1 MVTEFLQRFIG
12 GKEEITSDWD
22 ELIRENLLPV
32 SPSGNNIVTL
42 SDGTATAANEA
53 AIQAAFGNYAAKHG
67 RSAENLCALGFEYG
81 SHGQSPQ
88 TLSCSDPAVNL
99 SQEPTHEWPI
109 APLPKLILPYAANE
123 QANEE
128 EVQRCLDEARLI
140 IEQRRAHSDDVGAI
154 IIEPVTGYG
163 NYAAAPSFYKG
174 LRALAKQEGI
184 PLIVDETKTGMGQ
197 TGKMWGHEHWYLS
210 ERDGGSA
217 DIVTFG
223 GKAGISGYFSTVEIS
238 PVNQVSQSVGKEKLV
253 SFGDT
258 WREI

>member
-1 MVTEFLQRFIG
+1 M
-12 GKEEITSDWD
+12 
-22 ELIRENLLPV
+22 
-32 SPSGNNIVTL
+32 
-42 SDGTATAANEA
+42 
-53 AIQAAFGNYAAKHG
+53 
-67 RSAENLCALGFEYG
+67 
-81 SHGQSPQ
+81 
-88 TLSCSDPAVNL
+88 
-99 SQEPTHEWPI
+99 
-109 APLPKLILPYAANE
+109 ILPYAANE

-140 IEQRRAHSDDVGAI
+140 IEQRRANSDDVGAI

-184 PLIVDETKTGMGQ
+184 PFIVDETKTGMGQ
-197 TGKMWGHEHWYLS
+197 TGKMWGHEHWYLN

-238 PVNQVSQSVGKEKLV
+238 PGNQVSQ
-253 SFGDT
+253 
-258 WREI
+258 

>member
-12 GKEEITSDWD
+12 GKEEIQSDWD

-32 SPSGNNIVTL
+32 APSGNNIVTL
-42 SDGTATAANEA
+42 SDGSATAANEA
-53 AIQAAFGNYAAKHG
+53 AIQAAFGHYAAKHD
-67 RSAENLCALGFEYG
+67 RSSESLCALGFEFG
-81 SHGQSPQ
+81 SHGQSQ
-88 TLSCSDPAVNL
+88 LTLSCSDPAVNL
-99 SQEPTHEWPI
+99 NQEPTHEWPM

-140 IEQRRAHSDDVGAI
+140 IEQRRAHSQDVGAI

-163 NYAAAPSFYKG
+163 NHAAAPSFYKG

-184 PLIVDETKTGMGQ
+184 PMIVDETKTGMGQ

-238 PVNQVSQSVGKEKLV
+238 AGNQVSQSVDMAKLV